1 MQKVT
6 FLHSSGIS
14 AFLPCSHPG
23 FKQSWQEYNS
33 ATSLI
38 SAQRHSISCRF
49 SAPSSFVEK
58 IQLPVRLS
66 HEFRASMDDSERRS
80 AKRSRFDQTE
90 PEPRRSRFD
99 RRSRSPPAK
108 KSDSARDRSPIS
120 KDYEGSTPEAKKT
133 PVDAA
138 AAAAA
143 AAAKINAQIQAKKAV
158 QHVDVPPIKSTS
170 SESPGPNQPA
180 SGNSTGNINGEVYVS
195 DGDYIK
201 DIEVN
206 DLRNRYLLTKGST
219 QKMIKDDTGADVTT
233 RGNYYPDKSMATPT
247 HPPLYLHVTSTSKAG
262 LDLAVQKIEELMK
275 QELPNLVDERRFRRR
290 DQEQVERDEFGRRK
304 WPEAKIPIDLD
315 PVQGFNLRAQVV
327 GHGGSY
333 VKHIQ
338 QETGCR
344 VQIKGRGS
352 GYLEA
357 STNRESDED
366 MYLHV
371 AGPDPKMVEKAK
383 ELCEDLLGNVKEQ
396 YEEFKARPPRQSY
409 GGHGGGHGG
418 GGYGER
424 NYGERSYGGGDRY
437 HDRHGSQSGSYGG
450 YSGYNNSPAPGGN
463 SASPAPGAA
472 GNAPGANNDYAAQY
486 AQYYGGQ
493 DPYAAYGGYAAY
505 MQYYQQYYAAATAAQ
520 QQGSPAPPPPPGQS
534 ASPPPPPTEAPPPPP
549 GGAPPPPPPS
559 GSPPGAGSYG
569 AVPPPPG
576 L

>member
-1 MQKVT
+1 MED
-6 FLHSSGIS
+6 
-14 AFLPCSHPG
+14 A
-23 FKQSWQEYNS
+23 
-33 ATSLI
+33 
-38 SAQRHSISCRF
+38 
-49 SAPSSFVEK
+49 
-58 IQLPVRLS
+58 
-66 HEFRASMDDSERRS
+66 ERRT

-108 KSDSARDRSPIS
+108 KSDSARERSPLKGES
-120 KDYEGSTPEAKKT
+120 DVAPSDAKKT

-143 AAAKINAQIQAKKAV
+143 AAAKINAQIQAKKGI
-158 QHVDVPPIKSTS
+158 QHVDVPPIKSS
-170 SESPGPNQPA
+170 SQSPGHNA
-180 SGNSTGNINGEVYVS
+180 AGATANINGEVYIA

-219 QKMIKDDTGADVTT
+219 QKMIKDETGADVTT
-233 RGNYYPDKSMATPT
+233 RGSYYPDKSMATPSN
-247 HPPLYLHVTSTSKAG
+247 PPLYLHVTSTSKEG
-262 LDLAVQKIEELMK
+262 LDKAVEKIEELMK

-304 WPEAKIPIDLD
+304 WPEAKIPINLE

-357 STNRESDED
+357 ATNRESDED

-371 AGPDPKMVEKAK
+371 AGPDPKMVDKAK
-383 ELCEDLLGNVKEQ
+383 ELCEDLLANVKEQ
-396 YEEFKARPPRQSY
+396 YEEFKARPPRQHY
-409 GGHGGGHGG
+409 GGHGGGYGDRSHGD
-418 GGYGER
+418 R
-424 NYGERSYGGGDRY
+424 NYGDRNYGDRNHGDRSYGDRSYGDRSGN
-437 HDRHGSQSGSYGG
+437 RSGSYGG
-450 YSGYNNSPAPGGN
+450 GYGGYNSPAPGGA
-463 SASPAPGAA
+463 SASPAPPASA
-472 GNAPGANNDYAAQY
+472 GSPPNDYAAQY

-505 MQYYQQYYAAATAAQ
+505 MQYYQYYAAQQAG
-520 QQGSPAPPPPPGQS
+520 QQGSPAPPPPGAS
-534 ASPPPPPTEAPPPPP
+534 ASPPPPPPTEAPPPPP
-549 GGAPPPPPPS
+549 PGAAAPPPPPPPS